1 VKENKLEFC
10 EWVEEEGARTVICP
24 FFIPGLGESHYCGYY
39 GTDIGES
46 KRRLE
51 KCDIDSIVKMTE
63 ERNKVREKEKVK
75 LSRRVES
82 ETSLGEG
89 EKDDS

>member
-1 VKENKLEFC
+1 MKEKKLEFC
-10 EWVEEEGARTVICP
+10 EWVEEEGERGVLCP

-39 GTDIGES
+39 GADIGES

-51 KCDIDSIVKMTE
+51 KCNIDAVVKAH
-63 ERNKVREKEKVK
+63 EKK
-75 LSRRVES
+75 LSRRVGNEPL
-82 ETSLGEG
+82 TGEG